1 MTLSEAS
8 KLSEDQAREYLEK
21 IRWAGGR
28 TCPHCGSTRSY
39 AMKGKTTRPGLYK
52 CSGCRK
58 PFTVTLGTIFQG
70 SHIGLRDWV
79 IAFHLMCSSKK
90 GISALQLQRNLG
102 LKQYKSAW
110 HMAHRI
116 RHAMA
121 NGIFDGPPLA
131 GTVEVDETF
140 VGGKH
145 LGRGHK
151 KGMENKIP
159 VVSLVERG
167 GRKRSV
173 VIANVTAKNIREV
186 VLAHVAEGSNVH
198 TDECRSYINLKD
210 KYKHGSVNHSEGQYV
225 RDFRDGTQ
233 ITTNTVE
240 SSFALIKRGVYGNFH
255 HISRKH
261 IHRYLAEFDFRYNR
275 RAALGVSDRE
285 RADDLIRGVSGKRL
299 TYAQTDESAYA

>member
-1 MTLSEAS
+1 MTLAQAS
-8 KLSEDQAREYLEK
+8 KMTEEQAREYLEG

-28 TCPHCGSTRSY
+28 TCPHCDSNRSY
-39 AMKGKTTRPGLYK
+39 AMKGKSTRPGLYK
-52 CSGCRK
+52 CSTCRK
-58 PFTVTLGTIFQG
+58 PFTVTIGTIFHG
-70 SHIGLRDWV
+70 SHIGLREWV

-121 NGIFDGPPLA
+121 AGIFDGSPLG
-131 GTVEVDETF
+131 GTVEVDETY
-140 VGGKH
+140 VGGKK
-145 LGRGHK
+145 LGQGHK

-159 VVSLVERG
+159 VVSLVERN

-173 VIANVTAKNIREV
+173 VVANVTSKNIREV
-186 VLAHVAEGSNVH
+186 VTQHVTEGANVH
-198 TDECRSYINLKD
+198 TDENRSYVNLRD
-210 KYKHGSVNHSEGQYV
+210 KYKHGAVNHREGQYV
-225 RDFRDGTQ
+225 RNFRDGTQ

-240 SSFALIKRGVYGNFH
+240 SSFALIKRGIYGTFH

-261 IHRYLAEFDFRYNR
+261 LHRYLAEFDFRWNMRQDTDGERVEDSLRKTEWR
-275 RAALGVSDRE
+275 RLCYYKPKRGAA
-285 RADDLIRGVSGKRL
+285 
-299 TYAQTDESAYA
+299 